1 MALVPEEPGS
11 PTGLP
16 AWPWPH
22 SRAVARLGGG
32 PRGQAAGSCQGPR
45 RCPPRPLAQVW
56 RASRP
61 PEVVLPAGDPR
72 PQTELEVTLL
82 PGGGWRWGFCHGL
95 SWPFV
100 LPAQSANDGEAS
112 ASLERDSGLRAG
124 GERGL
129 SVTVDLAALTSLRFL
144 LNSWIG
150 KQLA

>member
-1 MALVPEEPGS
+1 MPMSNICSAFYSVQKALSVRLNHLIPLTSQYRRRSRHDLPCFTDEE
-11 PTGLP
+11 TAALRDLP
-16 AWPWPH
+16 KP
-22 SRAVARLGGG
+22 
-32 PRGQAAGSCQGPR
+32 
-45 RCPPRPLAQVW
+45 VW
-56 RASRP
+56 
-61 PEVVLPAGDPR
+61 
-72 PQTELEVTLL
+72 
-82 PGGGWRWGFCHGL
+82 PGGGWRWGLCHGL

>member
-1 MALVPEEPGS
+1 MALVPEEPGR

-32 PRGQAAGSCQGPR
+32 PRAQAAGSGQGPR

-82 PGGGWRWGFCHGL
+82 RNLLAGGRVAVGIL
-95 SWPFV
+95 SWSF
-100 LPAQSANDGEAS
+100 
-112 ASLERDSGLRAG
+112 
-124 GERGL
+124 
-129 SVTVDLAALTSLRFL
+129 LALCPPSTKR
-144 LNSWIG
+144 
-150 KQLA
+150 